1 MKDYRKLCVDRCN
14 RAVRGICN
22 LLWIVGLFLASEL
35 LIWAIS
41 LGLRLVSIP
50 FFASIIGMLAVF
62 FLTTGFHL
70 FNKRVESFYNASL
83 KQKINFIN
91 THMAVGFPI
100 PLVMLDQSEMLD
112 ATQIGYIIANF
123 LVTNVVSWTVTFAI
137 GFLALHGYA
146 ILHDKWEARSQTP
159 ASERPLMA
167 PPPVINLSFVGDGS
181 TSNELHNPSSGTP
194 SPFRNENTPATSVL
208 DLAAPLSESTAT
220 TSKAPSSRRERRT
233 TVHKIFEQYPSL
245 LAMSFLLAIG
255 VPVAAARGEVRVL
268 DGCAVWFSWIT
279 TVRMQRLFK
288 TSSACA
294 KRPRLKNTIAT
305 TLNPVLLT
313 TLLLTGYIHLRAVAS
328 PLYDL
333 SQVQKLFSRGNSLYA
348 VWTASVLQE
357 PIASNK
363 GAYFGAGDAALAFL
377 EVGIVVWGF
386 KLFECRKQ
394 LWSVAGVFTV
404 TVSIGIAAA
413 NVFLS
418 VGSAHLIGLDGPDS
432 LSFAARSVTL
442 ALAKPAIE
450 TVGGNLAVNAA
461 VVVSN
466 GILGQLV
473 YPFVLDRMGVRTDSA
488 EKEDDRGLNEPDD
501 PLTIATGIAIG
512 INGAAMGVAYLYGT
526 RSHAAPYA
534 ALSMT
539 VFGVMTVV
547 FTTVEPFKG
556 VVLSRSGI

>member
-1 MKDYRKLCVDRCN
+1 MKDCTRNCVDRCH
-14 RAVRGICN
+14 RTAGGVCD
-22 LLWIVGLFLASEL
+22 LLWVVGLFLAAEL
-35 LIWAIS
+35 VIWAIS
-41 LGLRLVSIP
+41 LSLRLVSVP

-62 FLTTGFHL
+62 ALTTGCHF
-70 FNKRVESFYNASL
+70 FNKRVESFYNTWL
-83 KQKINFIN
+83 KHKINFIN

-112 ATQIGYIIANF
+112 ATHIGYVIANF
-123 LVTNVVSWTVTFAI
+123 LITNVVSWTGTFVV
-137 GFLALHGYA
+137 GFFALHGYA

-159 ASERPLMA
+159 PSKRPWIA
-167 PPPVINLSFVGDGS
+167 PPPVINLSFIGDDS
-181 TSNELHNPSSGTP
+181 ISNDLHIPSPRTP
-194 SPFRNENTPATSVL
+194 SLLVTGYTPATSVF
-208 DLAAPLSESTAT
+208 DLAAPLSELTAT
-220 TSKAPSSRRERRT
+220 TSKSPSLRKERRT
-233 TVHKIFEQYPSL
+233 TAHKILEQYPSL
-245 LAMSFLLAIG
+245 LAMFFLLVIG
-255 VPVAAARGEVRVL
+255 VPVAAATGEVRIL

-288 TSSACA
+288 KSSVCA

-305 TLNPVLLT
+305 VMNSVLLT
-313 TLLLTGYIHLRAVAS
+313 TLLLTAYIRSRAVAS

-333 SQVQKLFSRGNSLYA
+333 SQVQQLFSRGNPLYA
-348 VWTASVLQE
+348 VWTASVLHE
-357 PIASNK
+357 PIISNTR
-363 GAYFGAGDAALAFL
+363 AYFGAGDAALAFL

-418 VGSAHLIGLDGPDS
+418 VGSAHLIGLDGS
-432 LSFAARSVTL
+432 EALSFAARSVTL
-442 ALAKPAIE
+442 ALAKPAVE
-450 TVGGNLAVNAA
+450 AVGGNLAVNAA

-466 GILGQLV
+466 GILGQLI
-473 YPFVLDRMGVRTDSA
+473 YPFVLDRMVARTDST
-488 EKEDDRGLNEPDD
+488 EEEDDRSLNGPDD

-526 RSHAAPYA
+526 RSRAAPYA
-534 ALSMT
+534 AVAMT

-556 VVLSRSGI
+556 VVLSLSGT